1 VQRLREDLA
10 DQRQAFADNIAAL
23 RSQCV
28 ELVTAAARLKGTGLD
43 LLAGHPPVSLLLDN
57 MHNLVFRRAYRDN
70 GERSSQ
76 PPVLLFYGADVSAI
90 LGHGRERRRPSL
102 KAWYRRVHPQDRA
115 AYQAAEGAREDL
127 GKDYVIEYRYKH
139 ALSGDYRWARE
150 TAAAPYDTASGRR
163 LFDSYILDITEQK
176 RAAEALRV
184 SEARYR
190 AVVEDQTE
198 YIRRFDRDR
207 RLTFVNG
214 ALCRLLQKSRADLL
228 GLDFLEVMP
237 EGEPKVVQRR
247 LRSLTARHPTASY
260 ELQAALPDGTRRW
273 QEWTDR
279 AIFDE
284 AGLISEYQSVGRD
297 ITDRKRAEQ
306 QARYLAQH
314 DPLTNLPNR
323 ALLEDHLQHALGQAR
338 RDQRR
343 IAVLLL
349 DLDGFKRVN
358 DTLGHLIGDRLLRAV
373 GERLR
378 HSLRASDVV
387 ARFGGDEF
395 AVVQTGIDD
404 LGAASVLTRKLLEAL
419 THPFELGGEP
429 MRLAASA
436 GVALF
441 PEHGTTPQALIE
453 AADLALYRAK
463 EDGRSKFRL
472 FVPEMEQ
479 RACQRRR
486 LEQDLRTALERD
498 QLELFYQPRI
508 DLREDRGTG
517 VEALVRW
524 RRPGHGIVL
533 PGAFLGVAESVG
545 LGQKLENWV
554 IRQACAQAAR
564 WRHAAFARKVA
575 VNVSAAQVKQPQLPA
590 LLRQTLQQT
599 ALTTDRLEL
608 ELTEH
613 AIIDVESQATIACLR
628 RVADLG
634 VNLAIDDF
642 GSGFSSF
649 AYLRHLPVHTIKI
662 DSSFIGRIGHNR
674 ADETIIKAIIEL
686 SHALGKRVVAEGVET
701 LQQLQFLRAQGCDE
715 AQGFL
720 LSPPVEA
727 GELARR
733 LVPSTIAIRPVPG
746 IKRAMAASRTRCEP
760 LSARS

>member
-1 VQRLREDLA
+1 
-10 DQRQAFADNIAAL
+10 
-23 RSQCV
+23 
-28 ELVTAAARLKGTGLD
+28 
-43 LLAGHPPVSLLLDN
+43 VSLLLDN
-57 MHNLVFRRAYRDN
+57 THNLLFRRAYREN
-70 GERSSQ
+70 GEQSSQ
-76 PPVLLFYGADVSAI
+76 PPVLLFYGADVSAM
-90 LGHGRERRRPSL
+90 LGDAHQRRRPDL
-102 KAWYRRVHPQDRA
+102 EAWYRRIHPRDRA
-115 AYQAAEGAREDL
+115 AYRAAERARENL
-127 GKDYVIEYRYKH
+127 GKDYIIEYRYKH

-176 RAAEALRV
+176 CAEEALRM

-198 YIRRFDRDR
+198 YIRRFDRDG

-214 ALCRLLQKSRADLL
+214 ALCRVLQKSREDLL
-228 GLDFLEVMP
+228 GMDFLEVMP
-237 EGEPKVVQRR
+237 ELGPRIGQQR
-247 LRSLTARHPTASY
+247 LRSLTSAHPTASY
-260 ELQAALPDGTRRW
+260 EVQVVLPDGTRRW
-273 QEWTDR
+273 HEWTDR
-279 AIFDE
+279 GIFDE
-284 AGLISEYQSVGRD
+284 AGRIREYQSVGRD
-297 ITDRKRAEQ
+297 ITERKRAEQ

-349 DLDGFKRVN
+349 DLDGFKRIN
-358 DTLGHLIGDRLLRAV
+358 DTLGHIIGDRLLRAV

-378 HSLRASDVV
+378 HNLRASDVI

-395 AVVQTGIDD
+395 AVVQTGINDP
-404 LGAASVLTRKLLEAL
+404 GAASLLTCKLLEAL
-419 THPFELGGEP
+419 TRPFELGGEP
-429 MRLAASA
+429 MSLAGSA

-463 EDGRSKFRL
+463 EDGRNKFRV
-472 FVPEMEQ
+472 FAPEMEE
-479 RACQRRR
+479 RAFQRRC
-486 LEQDLRTALERD
+486 LERDLRTALEGD
-498 QLELFYQPRI
+498 QLELFYQPRM
-508 DLREDRGTG
+508 DLRDARSTG

-533 PGAFLGVAESVG
+533 PGAFLGIAESVG
-545 LGQKLENWV
+545 LGQKLDSWV

-564 WRHAAFARKVA
+564 WCHSALATKVA
-575 VNVSAAQVKQPQLPA
+575 VNVSAAQVNQPQLPA
-590 LLRQTLQQT
+590 LLQQTLQQT
-599 ALTTDRLEL
+599 TLTTDRLEL

-613 AIIDVESQATIACLR
+613 AIINVESEATIACLR
-628 RVADLG
+628 RVAALG

-662 DSSFIGRIGHNR
+662 DSSFIARIGHNR
-674 ADETIIKAIIEL
+674 ADETIIRSIIEL
-686 SHALGKRVVAEGVET
+686 GHALGKRVVAEGVET
-701 LQQLQFLRAQGCDE
+701 IRQLQFLREQGCDE

-727 GELARR
+727 SEVVRW
-733 LVPSTIAIRPVPG
+733 LVPSAVVIRPVSDRG
-746 IKRAMAASRTRCEP
+746 RAGRTHCES
-760 LSARS
+760 LSVRP